1 MDNKVLLDV
10 VRQIGILM
18 IDGKWKKSS
27 AKERIRIWPCKK
39 WSCMT
44 WMTLRIITILLDAE
58 GSFYVDTQPLYTRT
72 NTFAQV

>member
-1 MDNKVLLDV
+1 MEEIERHRKNTNMAVISDV
-10 VRQIGILM
+10 S
-18 IDGKWKKSS
+18 W
-27 AKERIRIWPCKK
+27 
-39 WSCMT
+39 MT